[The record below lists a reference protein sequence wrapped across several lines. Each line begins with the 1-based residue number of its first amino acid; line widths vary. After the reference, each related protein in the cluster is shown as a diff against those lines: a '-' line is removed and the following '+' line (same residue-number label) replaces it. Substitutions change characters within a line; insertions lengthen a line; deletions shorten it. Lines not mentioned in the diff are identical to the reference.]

1 MNPEG
6 TQSVDRAMGVLV
18 LVSKAGDAG
27 VSLSDVVA
35 DSGLKQPTAHRIL
48 HALANAR
55 LIEQDA
61 ATRRYCLGHEAY
73 VLGLVASGRFA
84 TYRVAQGSVARV
96 AYLSE
101 DTAFLT
107 VRRGNF
113 AVCIHREEGTYPIRA
128 HIWPVGDRHPLG
140 VGSGSIAMLAGLPDA
155 EAQAVIEANTPLYRR
170 HYPDVRP
177 EVVRDLV
184 SQTRRQGYCSH
195 KGLGFPG
202 IGGIGI
208 GVNDGLGATHAALSI
223 GVVESRLTPD
233 RHAMLV
239 KLLQD
244 EGARIARQV
253 AQISAAS
260 LKQGADQP
268 SHG

>member
-1 MNPEG
+1 MSSPRTTNPEG
-6 TQSVDRAMGVLV
+6 TQSVDRAIGILV

-27 VSLSDVVA
+27 VSLTDVVT

-48 HALANAR
+48 HALAKAS

-61 ATRRYCLGHEAY
+61 STRRYHLGHEAY
-73 VLGLVASGRFA
+73 ALGLVASRRFNIQ
-84 TYRVAQGSVARV
+84 RVARGSVARI

-107 VRRGNF
+107 ARRDNF

-128 HIWPVGDRHPLG
+128 HIWPIGDRHPMG
-140 VGSGSIAMLAGLPDA
+140 VGSGSIAMLAGLPDF
-155 EAQAVIEANTPLYRR
+155 EAQAIIEANTPLYRR
-170 HYPDVRP
+170 HYPDIRP
-177 EVVRDLV
+177 EIVQDLL
-184 SQTRRQGYCSH
+184 SQTRRQGYCFH

-208 GVNDGLGATHAALSI
+208 GVRDLLGNTPAAISI
-223 GVVESRLTPD
+223 GVVESRLTSG

-239 KLLQD
+239 KLLQ
-244 EGARIARQV
+244 EEAARIARQLG
-253 AQISAAS
+253 QISS
-260 LKQGADQP
+260 
-268 SHG
+268 

>member
-1 MNPEG
+1 MSTGRPRTTNPEG
-6 TQSVDRAMGVLV
+6 TQSVDRAIGVLV

-27 VSLSDVVA
+27 VSLTDVVT

-48 HALANAR
+48 HALANAS

-61 ATRRYCLGHEAY
+61 ATRRYRLGHEAY
-73 VLGLVASGRFA
+73 ALGLVASSRFA
-84 TYRVAQGSVARV
+84 IQQVAQGSVARV

-128 HIWPVGDRHPLG
+128 HIWPVGDRHPMG
-140 VGSGSIAMLAGLPDA
+140 VGSGSIAMLAGLPD
-155 EAQAVIEANTPLYRR
+155 EQAQAIIDANTPLYRR

-177 EVVRDLV
+177 EVVRDLL

-195 KGLGFPG
+195 TGLGFPG
-202 IGGIGI
+202 IGGLGI
-208 GVNDGLGATHAALSI
+208 GVKDGFGATQAALSI
-223 GVVESRLTPD
+223 GVVSSRLTRD
-233 RHAMLV
+233 RQAMLV

-244 EGARIARQV
+244 EAARIARHF
-253 AQISAAS
+253 AQISS
-260 LKQGADQP
+260 
-268 SHG
+268 